1 MTIKE
6 KFYEG
11 RCKVCRSKHRSH
23 YEEMRTKGSTL
34 MDIEAEAKKLE
45 GDMHPSYGSFQRH
58 FERHYIPYIQEKIK
72 RDKFT
77 DTLVKEKMKQGVH
90 ILDEMLEN
98 LTICRRVVGNLTS
111 IIDRNL
117 EQMVSSGDTSF
128 LNSLKG
134 LLSETRL
141 TLEATQ
147 KLRSSL
153 IVEPQESAEESIS
166 TIIDILQKVL
176 PEKYLLEVVGE
187 MKEHI
192 Q

>member
-1 MTIKE
+1 
-6 KFYEG
+6 
-11 RCKVCRSKHRSH
+11 
-23 YEEMRTKGSTL
+23 

-45 GDMHPSYGSFQRH
+45 GKMHPSYGSFQRH

-90 ILDEMLEN
+90 ILDEMIEN
-98 LTICRRVVGNLTS
+98 LHICRRVVGNLTS
-111 IIDRNL
+111 IIDRDL

-128 LNSLKG
+128 LNTLKG

-153 IVEPQESAEESIS
+153 IVEPQESTEESVS
-166 TIIDILQKVL
+166 LIIDVLQKTL
-176 PEKYLLEVVGE
+176 PEKYLREVILN
-187 MKEHI
+187 MRDTIK
-192 Q
+192 